1 MQDIVSIKDHHIV
14 LPDGSIEKQTT
25 TLNLGPTHPATHGV
39 FQNILEMD
47 GERIVSAKQTIG
59 YIHRAFEKIAERRPL
74 YQITPLTDRMNYCSS
89 PINNMGWH
97 TTCEK
102 LLKIKTPKRVD
113 YLRVIIMELARISDH
128 LICNSVVGVDAGAF
142 TGFLYVMQYR
152 ELIYEIY
159 ESVCGSRLT
168 TNIGRIGGFERNFTD
183 VTWQKLEKFLNE
195 YPRVLKEFENLLMR
209 NRIFMERTIGAGP
222 ISAERALNYGFTG
235 PNLRAA
241 GVDYDVRVHSPYSSY
256 EDFNFTVPVGSTGD
270 CFDRFLVRE
279 QEMWQSIEIIKQA
292 YQKVQEFKGTEA
304 DVYHADVPEYY
315 LPEKEDVYTK
325 MEALIWH
332 FKIIMGEI
340 DMPAGEVYHSVE
352 AGNGELGFYLIS
364 DGGRTPYRLHF
375 RRPCFIYYQAYEELV
390 KGAMLSD
397 AVIVMSSL
405 NLIAGEMD
413 S

>member
-1 MQDIVSIKDHHIV
+1 MSTEHHIK
-14 LPDGSIEKQTT
+14 LPEGSIEKTTT

-39 FQNILEMD
+39 FQNILELD
-47 GERIVSAKQTIG
+47 GERIVSAEQTVG
-59 YIHRAFEKIAERRPL
+59 YIHRAFEKLAERRPL
-74 YQITPLTDRMNYCSS
+74 YQITTLTDRLNYCSS

-97 TTCEK
+97 LTCEK
-102 LLKIKTPKRVD
+102 LLGVKTPKRVD

-128 LICNSVVGVDAGAF
+128 LICNSVVGVDSGAY

-159 ESVCGSRLT
+159 EEVCGSRLT
-168 TNIGRIGGFERNFTD
+168 TNMGRIGGFERNFTPAA
-183 VTWQKLEKFLNE
+183 WEKLDRFMKE
-195 YPRVLKEFENLLMR
+195 YPVVLKEFENMFSR

-241 GVDYDVRVHSPYSSY
+241 GADYDVRVHTPYSSY
-256 EDFNFTVPVGSTGD
+256 EDFEFQIPVGSTGD
-270 CFDRFLVRE
+270 CYDRFLVRNG
-279 QEMWQSIEIIKQA
+279 EMWQSLRILEQA
-292 YQKVQEFKGTEA
+292 IRKVQEMKGAEA
-304 DVYHADVPEYY
+304 EVYHADAPEYY
-315 LPEKEDVYTK
+315 LPPKEDVYTK

-332 FKIIMGEI
+332 FKIVMGETVI
-340 DMPAGEVYHSVE
+340 PPGEVYNSVE
-352 AGNGELGFYLIS
+352 GANGEVGFYLIS

-375 RRPCFIYYQAYEELV
+375 RRPCFIYYQAYSELT

-413 S
+413 A